1 MELLLPYVTKI
12 ENGLKNLQ
20 LPENPANLY
29 EPITYFLSIGGK
41 RIRPILTLLAEELWQ
56 ESSEKGLSV
65 ALGIE
70 MFHNFTLLHDDIMDE
85 ADLRRNQQT
94 IHEKW
99 NVNTAILSGDVL
111 FVEAMKKIIA
121 ADSLK
126 INQVF
131 LKTAQEVCDGQ
142 QLDMDFEKRNDVTIE
157 EYINMIRLKT
167 SVLLGGALQCGAI
180 LTNASDEDQK
190 NIYAFGENIGIAFQ
204 LQDDLLDTFG
214 TTAKVGKRI
223 GGDILCNKKTYLYLN
238 AFEKANA
245 SQKATLEKL
254 KTETD
259 ESIKIEETKII
270 FNELNIA
277 EITQAKIDEYFKLGI
292 DNLNAIQ
299 VEDSKKNVLRSLVD
313 FLYQRNY

>member
-94 IHEKW
+94 IHKKW

-126 INQVF
+126 INEVF

-180 LTNASDEDQK
+180 LANASDEDQK

-223 GGDILCNKKTYLYLN
+223 GGDILCNKKTFLYLN

-245 SQKATLEKL
+245 SQKETLEKL

-259 ESIKIEETKII
+259 ESIKIEETKTI

-292 DNLNAIQ
+292 ENLNAIQ